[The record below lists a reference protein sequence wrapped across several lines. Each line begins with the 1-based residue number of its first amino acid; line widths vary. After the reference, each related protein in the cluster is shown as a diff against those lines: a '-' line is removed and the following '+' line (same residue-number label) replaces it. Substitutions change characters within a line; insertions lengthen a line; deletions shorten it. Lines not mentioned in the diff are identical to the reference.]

1 MDTLAAGSL
10 LTAYAV
16 SLGAGPLVLG
26 LIGGVAYW
34 GSAFNIVG
42 AYLVSRGFSARKLT
56 VGLSFASRPFYV
68 LSALLALFP
77 LWTNRSWWL
86 FGFSWLSYALGGISA
101 GAYYPWLKQ
110 TSPQV

>member
-1 MDTLAAGSL
+1 MLNIPHAYLRFFIYNNIWVTAMDTLAAGSL

-68 LSALLALFP
+68 
-77 LWTNRSWWL
+77 
-86 FGFSWLSYALGGISA
+86 
-101 GAYYPWLKQ
+101 
-110 TSPQV
+110 